1 MLGPP
6 AERNPSDG
14 APYKVIDVWCGM
26 SNGTTAISPARS
38 SRACRAIP
46 CATRSIAPPDR
57 LRNPSQSLTANAQ
70 VDRQDGVAIPI
81 NLGELIQARLV
92 LDSFGVV
99 GGNGPPLVVEARV
112 YSAKHCSAQH
122 RSRGYDG
129 TFPRQGEPKVS
140 RKLVSTGPV
149 ARVRWSCTQLILLRG
164 RSTSP

>member
-14 APYKVIDVWCGM
+14 APYEVIDVWCGM

-57 LRNPSQSLTANAQ
+57 WRRPSQSLTANAQ

-129 TFPRQGEPKVS
+129 TFPRQVNRRCHESSS
-140 RKLVSTGPV
+140 RLGPLHEFV
-149 ARVRWSCTQLILLRG
+149 GRARS
-164 RSTSP
+164 